1 MTALEHGYISSSLS
15 KEVAKFGGD
24 VSDMVPKPVAEAI
37 EAKHRRSNPRA

>member
-24 VSDMVPKPVAEAI
+24 ISAMVPGPVADALEG
-37 EAKHRRSNPRA
+37 RTRAV